1 MHFPFARMRILSA
14 TIAAGLGVAS
24 AHAATTFE
32 VTNLVS
38 DGSVPAVTPDPD
50 LKNPWGVA
58 FGPTSPM
65 WVSDNVTGV
74 ATLYTGAGA
83 KLALTVAIPPV
94 GSANPTGQVFNS
106 TTSDFQ
112 INGSKAIFIFDT
124 ENGTIAAWNGGAT
137 ATPVYSEDGAVY
149 KGLALGNNGS
159 QNLLYAANF
168 NSGLIEEFNSAF
180 APVGAFT
187 DPTVP
192 AGYAPFNVQ
201 ALSSHLFVTYAVQ
214 DAAKHDDVGAP
225 GNGLVDEFNF
235 DGTLVQR
242 IVSPGGEIN
251 SPWGLDIA
259 PPSFGT
265 FAGDLLVGNFG
276 DGTISAFDLTTRD
289 FKGKLTLSDGT
300 QFQEGDLWA
309 LVNGNGGPGFD
320 PNKVYFTAGLVEE
333 SEGLFGSIAA
343 VPEPMTWTMMILG
356 VGMVGVALRRRRL
369 GAGPLAAQAA
379 I

>member
-124 ENGTIAAWNGGAT
+124 AI
-137 ATPVYSEDGAVY
+137 S
-149 KGLALGNNGS
+149 K
-159 QNLLYAANF
+159 
-168 NSGLIEEFNSAF
+168 
-180 APVGAFT
+180 
-187 DPTVP
+187 
-192 AGYAPFNVQ
+192 
-201 ALSSHLFVTYAVQ
+201 
-214 DAAKHDDVGAP
+214 
-225 GNGLVDEFNF
+225 
-235 DGTLVQR
+235 
-242 IVSPGGEIN
+242 
-251 SPWGLDIA
+251 
-259 PPSFGT
+259 
-265 FAGDLLVGNFG
+265 LLVGNSNQRRG
-276 DGTISAFDLTTRD
+276 GGARWRARESVSASICDADRT
-289 FKGKLTLSDGT
+289 
-300 QFQEGDLWA
+300 
-309 LVNGNGGPGFD
+309 
-320 PNKVYFTAGLVEE
+320 
-333 SEGLFGSIAA
+333 IAA
-343 VPEPMTWTMMILG
+343 AGFNLMPADTYW
-356 VGMVGVALRRRRL
+356 VGQSQCVALS
-369 GAGPLAAQAA
+369 
-379 I
+379 